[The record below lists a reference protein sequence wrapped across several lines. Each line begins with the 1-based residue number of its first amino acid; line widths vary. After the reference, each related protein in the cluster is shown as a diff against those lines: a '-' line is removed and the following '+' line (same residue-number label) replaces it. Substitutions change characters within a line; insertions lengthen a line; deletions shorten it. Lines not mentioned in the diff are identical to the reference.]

1 MSLTRI
7 GSIGINTGIKF
18 SGLTTITT
26 LNTSIDTLSIGG
38 PVSIAGTL
46 TYEDVTNI
54 DSVGLITAR
63 NGIVVGSGITL
74 SKDGDVFFTGIAT
87 GNGSGLTDLNA
98 SNLGS
103 GTVPTARLGSGTAS
117 SSTFLRG
124 DSTFQTVN
132 TDLVSDTTPQLGG
145 NLDVNTKNI
154 LFGDSSDGSSDDVLI
169 FGAGSD
175 LKLYHSAG
183 NSFIANTTGDLLIR
197 NTTGNEIKIQAVSG
211 EQSIQCIGDGA
222 VELYHDGAKKLETTG
237 TGAVVTGIL
246 TAQSFVPTVG
256 QFSHRNIVIN
266 GAMTVAQRGTSS
278 AGGEGYKTVDRFQYY
293 KSGTNETPNQ
303 AQVDV
308 AAGTTPYTLGF
319 RKAYQVEN
327 GNQSSAGGSDL
338 VFIETNLEAQ
348 DIANSG
354 WNYLS
359 SSSYITLSFWVKSS
373 VAQNFYGY
381 LLTVDG
387 TAYKYPFETGSLSAN
402 TWTKVTKTIP
412 GNSNLQFDN
421 DNNKGLGIVWWPF
434 LGTGYTDSSVS
445 LDTWATWSSGTRIPD
460 ATNTWYLTNDS
471 TFQITGVQLEVGPV
485 ATPFEHRS
493 FGDELARCQRYYQQY
508 TGVANRIYVQNVY
521 RVQHPL
527 PVQMRATPTFTKSY
541 GYSTG
546 LQTDNTAADKDTLNW
561 DIQYTNAGSGIIDIL
576 SGTLTLDA
584 EI

>member
-1 MSLTRI
+1 MSLTKI
-7 GSIGINTGIKF
+7 GSIGINTGIAF
-18 SGLTTITT
+18 AGVTTIVT
-26 LNTSIDTLSIGG
+26 LNTANDALSIGAT
-38 PVSIAGTL
+38 V
-46 TYEDVTNI
+46 N
-54 DSVGLITAR
+54 
-63 NGIVVGSGITL
+63 VGSGITL
-74 SKDGDVFFTGIAT
+74 GASGDIFATGVSTFSGNLKVGSGVTISPDGDGFYTGVVTAT
-87 GNGSGLTDLNA
+87 TFSGALAA
-98 SNLGS
+98 SNLTGALPAISGANLTNLDASDLAS

-278 AGGEGYKTVDRFQYY
+278 AVGEGYKTVDRFQYY

-387 TAYKYPFETGSLSAN
+387 TAYKYPFETGSL
-402 TWTKVTKTIP
+402 
-412 GNSNLQFDN
+412 
-421 DNNKGLGIVWWPF
+421 
-434 LGTGYTDSSVS
+434 
-445 LDTWATWSSGTRIPD
+445 
-460 ATNTWYLTNDS
+460 
-471 TFQITGVQLEVGPV
+471 
-485 ATPFEHRS
+485 
-493 FGDELARCQRYYQQY
+493 
-508 TGVANRIYVQNVY
+508 
-521 RVQHPL
+521 
-527 PVQMRATPTFTKSY
+527 
-541 GYSTG
+541 
-546 LQTDNTAADKDTLNW
+546 
-561 DIQYTNAGSGIIDIL
+561 
-576 SGTLTLDA
+576 
-584 EI
+584 